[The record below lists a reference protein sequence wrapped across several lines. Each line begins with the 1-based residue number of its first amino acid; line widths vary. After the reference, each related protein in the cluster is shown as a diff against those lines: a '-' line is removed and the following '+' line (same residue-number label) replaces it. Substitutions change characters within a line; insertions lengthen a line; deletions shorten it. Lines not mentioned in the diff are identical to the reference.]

1 MWMRRKTKGFTLLEV
16 LFALFLVSLCVVV
29 YYPQLKN
36 VIKMQDKSYTE
47 NIVLRDLD
55 NSVEYLKAHD
65 EVDSSIVDEN
75 SKVVVTMDDVGD
87 LVKVNVKVVNG
98 DIAKDVSFYKEK

>member
-1 MWMRRKTKGFTLLEV
+1 MRLKNKGFTLLEV

-36 VIKMQDKSYTE
+36 VILMQDKSYTE
-47 NIVLRDLD
+47 NIVLLDLD
-55 NSVEYLKAHD
+55 NCIEYLKAHD
-65 EVDSSIVDEN
+65 DVDSSIVNEN
-75 SKVVVTMDDVGD
+75 SEVFVTKDDVGD

-98 DIAKDVSFYKEK
+98 DIAKDASFYKKK

>member
-1 MWMRRKTKGFTLLEV
+1 MRLKNKGFTLLEV

-36 VIKMQDKSYTE
+36 VILMQDKSYTE
-47 NIVLRDLD
+47 NIVLLDLD
-55 NSVEYLKAHD
+55 NCVEYLKGHD
-65 EVDSSIVDEN
+65 DVGSSIVNEN
-75 SKVVVTMDDVGD
+75 SKVFVTKDDVGD

-98 DIAKDVSFYKEK
+98 DIAKDVSFYKKK